1 MIRMCIQR
9 RKLQGKLFVQF
20 IRKRFARAGSNVEA
34 HMATIRR
41 RVVISG
47 RVQGVNFRYY
57 TRSMARQVG
66 AVGWVRNLPDGN
78 VEAVIE
84 GAPEVVEEVISWCWN
99 GPPSGRVDNVLVQE
113 ESPTGEFADFDIKY
127 TGGYF

>member
-1 MIRMCIQR
+1 
-9 RKLQGKLFVQF
+9 
-20 IRKRFARAGSNVEA
+20 
-34 HMATIRR
+34 MATIRR

-66 AVGWVRNLPDGN
+66 AGGWVRNLSDGS

-84 GAPEVVEEVISWCWN
+84 GGPDVVEAVISWCRT
-99 GPPSGRVDNVLVQE
+99 GPPAGRVDDLKVYE
-113 ESPTGEFADFDIKY
+113 EPPTGEFADFDIKY
-127 TGGYF
+127 TGGYY

>member
-1 MIRMCIQR
+1 
-9 RKLQGKLFVQF
+9 
-20 IRKRFARAGSNVEA
+20 
-34 HMATIRR
+34 MATIRR

-84 GAPEVVEEVISWCWN
+84 GEPEVVEEVISWCRN
-99 GPPSGRVDNVLVQE
+99 GPPSGRVDNVLVHE

-127 TGGYF
+127 MGGYF

>member
-1 MIRMCIQR
+1 MI
-9 RKLQGKLFVQF
+9 G
-20 IRKRFARAGSNVEA
+20 RASGNVEA
-34 HMATIRR
+34 HMANIRR

-84 GAPEVVEEVISWCWN
+84 GVPEVVEEVISWCRN

-127 TGGYF
+127 MGGYF